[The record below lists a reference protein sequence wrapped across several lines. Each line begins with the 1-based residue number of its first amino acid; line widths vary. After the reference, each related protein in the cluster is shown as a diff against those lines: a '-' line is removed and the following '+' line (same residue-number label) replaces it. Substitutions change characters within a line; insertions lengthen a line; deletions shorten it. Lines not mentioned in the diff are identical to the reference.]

1 MFEVWARSRET
12 KRYIKLGE
20 FWDIRNVNFEADQV
34 DSDQYYEV
42 MIMQGRDLIFYKEL
56 KKVSLYEKSRRKN
69 I

>member
-12 KRYIKLGE
+12 KKYIKLGE

-34 DSDQYYEV
+34 DSEQYYEV

>member
-20 FWDIRNVNFEADQV
+20 FWDIRNVNFEVDQV
-34 DSDQYYEV
+34 DSEQYYEV

>member
-34 DSDQYYEV
+34 DSEQYYEV

>member
-1 MFEVWARSRET
+1 MFEVWARSRKT

-34 DSDQYYEV
+34 DSEQYYEV
-42 MIMQGRDLIFYKEL
+42 MIMQGRNLIFYKEL
-56 KKVSLYEKSRRKN
+56 KKVSLYEKRRKKD

>member
-20 FWDIRNVNFEADQV
+20 FWDKRNVNFKADQV
-34 DSDQYYEV
+34 DPEQYYEV

-56 KKVSLYEKSRRKN
+56 KKVSLYEKRRRKD

>member
-1 MFEVWARSRET
+1 MFDVWARSRET

-34 DSDQYYEV
+34 DSEQYYEV

>member
-34 DSDQYYEV
+34 DSEQYYEV

-56 KKVSLYEKSRRKN
+56 KKVSLYEKRRKKD

>member
-34 DSDQYYEV
+34 NSEQYYEV

>member
-20 FWDIRNVNFEADQV
+20 FWDIRNVNFEADKV
-34 DSDQYYEV
+34 DSEQYYEV